1 MRFFFLF
8 LVFSIQVAAQDT
20 IFTKTQEP
28 LLVRVLEISKIEVSY
43 KNFYNPDG
51 VIYKIGNSQILKIV
65 YENGKEESRFQLA
78 QKTDANPIV
87 TLNNQQFVIEGHHI
101 SINNKDISCKETF
114 KIMLKRDAHLNSDE
128 LNNCLLNAESKK
140 NGQLGFIIVSPL
152 CFVGGVYFGYKHAK
166 NYYYGKQSI
175 TEGKEIFLT
184 GAALAVITATTA
196 LIYKSLKNK
205 QIRKAAF
212 LYNQEL

>member
-1 MRFFFLF
+1 MKFFPIFFLF
-8 LVFSIQVAAQDT
+8 SLQVAAQDT

-51 VIYKIGNSQILKIV
+51 IIYKIGNSEIVKII
-65 YENGKEESRFQLA
+65 YENGKEESRFQLT
-78 QKTDANPIV
+78 QKTDANPVV
-87 TLNNQQFVIEGHHI
+87 TLNSQQFVIEGHHI
-101 SINNKDISCKETF
+101 SINNTDISYREAF
-114 KIMLKRDAHLNSDE
+114 KIMLKRDAHLNSDA
-128 LNNCLLNAESKK
+128 LNDCLLNAEGKK

-152 CFVGGVYFGYKHAK
+152 CFIGGVYFGYKHAK

-205 QIRKAAF
+205 QIRKAAL

>member
-1 MRFFFLF
+1 MRYFLLF
-8 LVFSIQVAAQDT
+8 LVCSLQIVAQDT
-20 IFTKTQEP
+20 IFTKTQDP

-51 VIYKIGNSQILKIV
+51 IIYKIGNSQIVKIV
-65 YENGKEESRFQLA
+65 YENGKEESRFQLT

-87 TLNNQQFVIEGHHI
+87 TRNNQQFVIEDYHI
-101 SINNKDISCKETF
+101 SLNNKDISYLEAF
-114 KIMLKRDAHLNSDE
+114 KIMLKRDAQINSDA
-128 LNNCLLNAESKK
+128 LNDCLLNAESKK

-152 CFVGGVYFGYKHAK
+152 CFVGGVYFGYRHAK
-166 NYYYGKQSI
+166 NYYYGQRSI
-175 TEGKEIFLT
+175 TEGKDIFLT

-196 LIYKSLKNK
+196 LIYKSFKNK
-205 QIRKAAF
+205 QIRRAAL